1 MATTGA
7 SSPLA
12 ALLRIP
18 AAMAL
23 DVSERGV
30 LVGANTGGTMQLRL
44 VPLEGGEAQPL
55 TDLPEPVS
63 GRFVPGTTQVLVTM
77 DHGGDERHQ
86 LYLLDAP
93 LAPLRPL
100 VVDHE
105 HIHRLG
111 GFSHDGHRVAYAT
124 NRRNGLDFDVVVH
137 DLRDG
142 SEQVVFDRGG
152 WCEPGN
158 FSPDGRWVS
167 LARATDKSMDND
179 LFLCDLHSGEVVHA
193 TPHQDDASY
202 LDPAWLADSSAFLAA
217 TDAGRDTMSLARY
230 DLATRTWS
238 DALEVGWECSCW
250 FDRSGERLLLAANEN
265 GRTRLDVLDA
275 RTLQPVAIVPLPEH
289 GVAWREDLLP
299 RPRFT
304 PDGRSVVFSF
314 TSPQRPPGVWV
325 VDIDGS
331 NSVPRCLTETP
342 REVAVE
348 DCVMPEMHS
357 IVSFDGETVPAF
369 VYRPAPPRARSGE
382 GPPPVVVLIH
392 GGPESQTT
400 LMWNPVIQAFVARG
414 YAVVAPNVRGSTG
427 YGKRYAHLD
436 DVRLRLDSV
445 RDLAALHAWLPG
457 AGLDSNRAV
466 LSGGSYGGYMVLC
479 GLAFQPD
486 LWAAGVD
493 IVGMSSLVTFLENT
507 SVWRRAVR
515 EREYGRLDTDR
526 DFLVEASPLT
536 QVDRMRAPLF
546 IIHGANDPRVP
557 LSEAEQI
564 HAVLQGKGVA
574 SELLVYHDEGHGLAR
589 LDNRLDAYPRVFDFL
604 DRVLSR
610 TQQG

>member
-1 MATTGA
+1 MASTGTP
-7 SSPLA
+7 SPLA
-12 ALLRIP
+12 ALLRVP
-18 AAMAL
+18 SAMAL

-30 LVGANTGGTMQLRL
+30 LVAGNASGTMQLSL
-44 VPLEGGEAQPL
+44 VPLQGGAAQRL

-63 GRFVPGTTQVLVTM
+63 GRHVPHSTQVLVTM

-93 LAPLRPL
+93 LGPLHPL
-100 VVDHE
+100 VVDHD
-105 HIHRLG
+105 HIHRFG
-111 GFSHDGHRVAYAT
+111 DFSRDGQRCVYAT
-124 NRRNGLDFDVVVH
+124 NRRNGVDFDVVVR

-142 SEQVVFDRGG
+142 TERVVFDRGG
-152 WCEPGN
+152 WCEPDG

-167 LARATDKSMDND
+167 LARATDRSMDND
-179 LFLCDLHSGEVVHA
+179 LFLCDLASGDVVHA
-193 TPHQDDASY
+193 TPHDDDATY
-202 LDPAWLADSSAFLAA
+202 LGAAWLPDSSAFLAA
-217 TDAGRDTMSLARY
+217 TDAGRDTMALSRY
-230 DLATRTWS
+230 DLQTRTWS
-238 DALEVGWECSCW
+238 EVLDVGWECNCW
-250 FDRSGERLLLAANEN
+250 LDDIGARLLVAANVN
-265 GRTRLDVLDA
+265 GATRLDVLDA
-275 RTLQPVAIVPLPEH
+275 RTLQRIGGVALAEE
-289 GVAWREDLLP
+289 GLAWREDTLP

-314 TSPQRPPGVWV
+314 SSPLRPSGVWV
-325 VDIDGS
+325 ADIDGN
-331 NSVPRCLTETP
+331 NSAAPRQLTEVH
-342 REVAVE
+342 REVPAE
-348 DCVMPEMHS
+348 ACVMPEAHT
-357 IVSFDGETVPAF
+357 ITSFDGEGVPAF
-369 VYRPAPPRARSGE
+369 VYRPRGGGGE
-382 GPPPVVVLIH
+382 GAGAPPVVVLIH

-400 LMWNPVIQAFVARG
+400 MMWNPIIQAFVARG

-457 AGLDSNRAV
+457 AGLDAARAA
-466 LSGGSYGGYMVLC
+466 LCGGSYGGYMVLC
-479 GLAFQPD
+479 GLTFQPE

-507 SVWRRAVR
+507 SPWRRAVR
-515 EREYGRLDTDR
+515 EREYGRLDGDR

-536 QVDRMRAPLF
+536 HIERMRAPLF

-564 HAVLQGKGVA
+564 HAVLEGKGVA
-574 SELLVYHDEGHGLAR
+574 TELLVYGDEGHGLAR

-604 DRVLSR
+604 DRVLA
-610 TQQG
+610 Q